1 MNDIAVLK
9 REKAGIHPTAIIE
22 KGAQICASAS
32 IGAYAY
38 IGSSVK
44 IGEGTI
50 IHHHATVEGNTELGA
65 NNEVFPYAMI
75 GGKTHDL
82 KFCGG
87 EPGLKIGESNVFR
100 EYTTVHAATN
110 DNEFTIIGSNN
121 VLLAYSHIAHDCK
134 IGNNMI
140 MSSHSALAGH
150 VVVQDHV
157 NIGWSVGVH
166 QFCHLG
172 MHCMIGACSKIVQS
186 VLPFMLA
193 DGNPAVIRTFNKIG
207 LERAGYSS
215 EELEDVRF
223 MYQTLYRKGLNRSQ
237 ALMELREYELSDSS
251 LIKTVLSFV
260 ENSDRGLV

>member
-1 MNDIAVLK
+1 MNDIGILK
-9 REKAGIHPTAIIE
+9 EKKVGIHPTAIIE
-22 KGAQICASAS
+22 KGAQVCASAA

-38 IGSSVK
+38 IGSGVK

-50 IHHHATVEGNTELGA
+50 VHHHATVEGNTELGS
-65 NNEVFPYAMI
+65 NNEIFPYAMI

-82 KFCGG
+82 KYCGG
-87 EPGLKIGESNVFR
+87 EPGLKIGNGNVFR

-110 DNEFTIIGSNN
+110 DSEFTIIGNNN
-121 VLLAYSHIAHDCK
+121 VMLAYSHIAHDCR
-134 IGNNMI
+134 IGNNMV

-150 VVVQDHV
+150 VIVQDHV

-172 MHCMIGACSKIVQS
+172 AHCMIGACSKIVQS

-193 DGNPAVIRTFNKIG
+193 DGNPAVIRTFNKVG
-207 LERAGYSS
+207 LERAGYSP
-215 EELEDVRF
+215 EELEIVRF
-223 MYQTLYRKGLNRSQ
+223 IYQTLYRKGLNRSQ
-237 ALMELREYELSDSS
+237 ALLELKEYELSDNV
-251 LIKTVLSFV
+251 LIKDVLSFV